1 MTRYQRLTV
10 ATAVLT
16 LVLIAI
22 GALVRTTGSGLGCPD
37 WPLCHGRPYPP
48 LEQTAI
54 IEYSHRSAAAIVS
67 VLVLAVTAVTLR
79 AHRADRALARLSVL
93 ALLLLLV
100 QAWLGAITVQREL
113 PSEVVSIHMAN
124 ALLLLAVL
132 SVIAAL
138 AFLGPQRRRIVTTDR
153 AGLRR
158 ALGIAAVAAFVVVLG
173 GSYLVGAHATNA
185 CLTWPGCAQAPIPF
199 VDGSRL
205 QHIHWAHRM
214 SVLVGLVALGWA
226 FMAVQTALGVGSML
240 RRAVHSALGL
250 YAVQIIVGASNI
262 WTGFSAAARVTHLA
276 VGAAIWALLAVTWF
290 ASAYSPVA
298 DAQPRTAPSGGREP
312 ARV

>member
-22 GALVRTTGSGLGCPD
+22 GALVRTTDSGLGCPD

-79 AHRADRALARLSVL
+79 AHRADRTLARLSVL
-93 ALLLLLV
+93 ALVLLFV

-132 SVIAAL
+132 CVIAAL
-138 AFLGPQRRRIVTTDR
+138 AFLGPNRRRIVTSDR
-153 AGLRR
+153 TGLRR
-158 ALGIAAVAAFVVVLG
+158 VIGIAAIAAFLVVLG
-173 GSYLVGAHATNA
+173 GSYVVGSHATNA
-185 CLTWPGCAQAPIPF
+185 CLTWPSCAQAPIPF

-205 QHIHWAHRM
+205 HHIHWAHRI
-214 SVLVGLVALGWA
+214 SVLVGLGAVGWA
-226 FMAVQTALGVGSML
+226 FMATQAAAQVGPLL

-250 YAVQIIVGASNI
+250 YIVQIIVGASNI
-262 WTGFSAAARVTHLA
+262 WTSFSAASRVTHLA
-276 VGAAIWALLAVTWF
+276 VGAAIWALLAVTWY
-290 ASAYSPVA
+290 ASGYSPDPAVHA
-298 DAQPRTAPSGGREP
+298 AAGRRREP
-312 ARV
+312 TRV